1 MICRDCGAPELTC
14 ETRFHELLA
23 LEFENADYGAVHH
36 LTVATYM
43 LQHSRKLTRQGWL
56 ETRKLLREFLIENKP
71 PSFIRQQ
78 NKAMVESGKR
88 NFKITS
94 RERATKI
101 HKTTWKKTILDVRTD
116 NAETYCADVAAWAR
130 SALEEAERIEL

>member
-14 ETRFHELLA
+14 ETRFHDFLT

-36 LTVATYM
+36 LTVVAYM
-43 LQHSRKLTRQGWL
+43 LQHSRKLTREGWL
-56 ETRKLLREFLIENKP
+56 ETRKLLRGFLIENKP
-71 PSFIRQQ
+71 PALIRQQ

-101 HKTTWKKTILDVRTD
+101 HKSTWTRTILDVRTD
-116 NAETYCADVAAWAR
+116 DPETYCADVAAWA
-130 SALEEAERIEL
+130 SSVMEDVEAIAI

>member
-14 ETRFHELLA
+14 ETRFHDFLT

-36 LTVATYM
+36 LTVVAYM
-43 LQHSRKLTRQGWL
+43 LQHSRKLTREVWL
-56 ETRKLLREFLIENKP
+56 ETRKLLRGFLIENKP
-71 PSFIRQQ
+71 PALIRQQ

-101 HKTTWKKTILDVRTD
+101 HKSTRARTILDVRTED
-116 NAETYCADVAAWAR
+116 APTYCADVTAWAR
-130 SALEEAERIEL
+130 SALEESEAIAI